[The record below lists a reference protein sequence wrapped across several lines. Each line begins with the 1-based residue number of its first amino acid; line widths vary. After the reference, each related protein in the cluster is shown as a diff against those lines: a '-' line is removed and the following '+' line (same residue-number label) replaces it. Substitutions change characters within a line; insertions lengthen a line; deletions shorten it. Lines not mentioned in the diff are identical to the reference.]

1 MGNIENIENSKH
13 KYTSDIGITLK
24 QREDCNFKIFT
35 FKEKVSNVI
44 KFTSVTRQADNS
56 EVGYQRI
63 INPNRVK
70 AIVRYLEASPNN
82 IIPNN
87 IVIALTKNEMISD
100 ISNDKLTFEFDTE
113 NKDKQALIIDGQHRL
128 NAIDKFN
135 SEEEVLI
142 TALVDIDLLEQA
154 IQFITINTKS
164 QSAAKTDVK
173 SVLNADF
180 YQNILTDRL
189 SNAGITNLKTSN
201 ILDYFHKSIH
211 SPFKGYLDWQ
221 LTEIEANRVIQ
232 LNALEQIVKLCKNE
246 IEEFNEDEDT
256 IIFFLSVLWNEIKIK
271 FDICWN
277 LSISTQNKESNL
289 LKKSTIIGV
298 TEYFIQEAFS
308 ANEYS
313 EFFNFNDISE
323 DSIKKL
329 LERNL
334 FHLINDFWNANWE
347 KGLDT
352 SAGRA
357 MLKSSIKKAI
367 DNIKKGKD
375 WSEKVDLIKK

>member
-1 MGNIENIENSKH
+1 MGIIEQIEDT
-13 KYTSDIGITLK
+13 KYKYISDNGILLS
-24 QREDCNFKIFT
+24 QRNNCNFKIFT
-35 FKEKVSNVI
+35 FKEKVSNVM
-44 KFTSVTRQADNS
+44 KFTNVTRQADQS
-56 EVGYQRI
+56 EAGYQRI
-63 INPNRVK
+63 INQNRVK
-70 AIVRYLEASPNN
+70 AIVRYLDASPNN

-87 IVIALTKNEMISD
+87 IVIAFTKDEMTSTIN
-100 ISNDKLTFEFDTE
+100 NDKLTFEFDIE
-113 NKDKQALIIDGQHRL
+113 NNNKQALIIDGQHRL
-128 NAIDKFN
+128 HAINKFD
-135 SEEEVLI
+135 SDEEILI

-173 SVLNADF
+173 SVLNADY

-189 SNAGITNLKTSN
+189 SNAGITNLKTSTV
-201 ILDYFHKSIH
+201 LDYFHKSVH
-211 SPFKGYLDWQ
+211 SPFRGYLDWQ
-221 LTEIEANRVIQ
+221 LTESPNNRVIQ

-256 IIFFLSVLWNEIKIK
+256 IIFFLSVLWNELKSK
-271 FDICWN
+271 FNVCWD

-298 TEYFIQEAFS
+298 TEYFIQEAIS

-313 EFFNFNDISE
+313 EFFDFNDITKE
-323 DSIKKL
+323 SIKKL

-334 FHLINDFWNANWE
+334 FHLINDFWKANWE

-357 MLKSSIKKAI
+357 MLKSSIKKTI

>member
-1 MGNIENIENSKH
+1 MGIIEQIEDSKY
-13 KYTSDIGITLK
+13 KYVSNNGILLN
-24 QREDCNFKIFT
+24 QRDSCNFKIFT
-35 FKEKVSNVI
+35 FKEKVSNVM
-44 KFTSVTRQADNS
+44 KFTNVTRQADQS
-56 EVGYQRI
+56 KTGYQRI

-70 AIVRYLEASPNN
+70 AIVRYLDANPNN

-87 IVIALTKNEMISD
+87 IVIALTKDEMTSKIDSD
-100 ISNDKLTFEFDTE
+100 QLAFEFDIE
-113 NKDKQALIIDGQHRL
+113 NNNKQALIIDGQHRL
-128 NAIDKFN
+128 HAINTFDPD
-135 SEEEVLI
+135 EEVLI
-142 TALVDIDLLEQA
+142 TALVNIDVLEQA

-173 SVLNADF
+173 SVLNADY

-189 SNAGITNLKTSN
+189 SNAGITNLKTSTV
-201 ILDYFHKSIH
+201 LDYFHKSIH

-221 LTEIEANRVIQ
+221 LTESPNDRIIQ

-256 IIFFLSVLWNEIKIK
+256 IIFFLSVLWKELKK
-271 FDICWN
+271 KYSACWE

-298 TEYFIQEAFS
+298 TEYFIQEAIS

-313 EFFNFNDISE
+313 EFFDFNDITE
-323 DSIKKL
+323 ESIKKL

-357 MLKSSIKKAI
+357 MLKSSIRKTI

-375 WSEKVDLIKK
+375 WSEKVDLIQK